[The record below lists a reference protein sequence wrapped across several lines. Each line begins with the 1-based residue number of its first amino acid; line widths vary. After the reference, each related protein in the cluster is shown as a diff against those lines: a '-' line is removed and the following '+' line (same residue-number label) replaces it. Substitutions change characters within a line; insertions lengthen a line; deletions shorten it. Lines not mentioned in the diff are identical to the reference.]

1 MNDLHVLKMRCY
13 RDTLKVLSSI
23 FIIKNSNTQY
33 MDNCTT
39 LSSVFRLT
47 GNWYWGWGFAW
58 RNGKKN
64 WPILNILLL
73 AHSLFCLID
82 YLPTREETGYCTPV
96 PQPKISRSVTLT
108 QTCILPVIRILIF
121 HCWDHRP
128 EVIEFMPLGKGGEWE
143 LVSNPGRL
151 LQPCRGR
158 TQNRRTSCVLKLAE
172 YFQRSSPLLENTDS
186 RS

>member
-1 MNDLHVLKMRCY
+1 
-13 RDTLKVLSSI
+13 
-23 FIIKNSNTQY
+23 
-33 MDNCTT
+33 MDNCAT
-39 LSSVFRLT
+39 VFSAFKLT

-58 RNGKKN
+58 RSGKKK

-108 QTCILPVIRILIF
+108 QTYILPVIRILIF
-121 HCWDHRP
+121 HCWDHRSQL
-128 EVIEFMPLGKGGEWE
+128 IEFMPLGKGGDWE
-143 LVSNPGRL
+143 LLSNPGRL

-158 TQNRRTSCVLKLAE
+158 TRNRRTSCVLKLAK
-172 YFQRSSPLLENTDS
+172 YFPEEESSTGKYWFKIMKCALRRFLFHRTFLPASGGTEGETWAPGNY
-186 RS
+186 